1 MEKSIRS
8 AKSTAMMKGMAWS
21 LLINFVCIIRMLVE
35 KLVELILEKYWG
47 EKKQCLQL
55 RKDFFVTKSAVEI
68 ANLIKTKELTSHQV
82 VKAYCDRMNECNPML
97 NAVIDGPFSEA
108 LDIAQEIDTK
118 IAKGLISEEE
128 WSEKPFLGVPF
139 TTKDSTAVGGKLHTL
154 GITARRCLK
163 AKEDAQCV
171 KLMKEA
177 GAIIIAT
184 SSIPEIN
191 RWFVFYFIIVF
202 NIVKCIF

>member
-1 MEKSIRS
+1 
-8 AKSTAMMKGMAWS
+8 MMKGMAWS
-21 LLINFVCIIRMLVE
+21 LLINFIYIVRMLFD
-35 KLVELILEKYWG
+35 KLIEIILEKYWG

-55 RKDFFVTKSAVEI
+55 KKDFFITKSAVEI
-68 ANLIKTKELTSHQV
+68 ASMIKSKQLTSHQV

-108 LDIAQEIDTK
+108 LDQAQEIDGK

-139 TTKDSTAVGGKLHTL
+139 TTKDSTAVGGRLHTL
-154 GITARRCLK
+154 GIKARRCLK
-163 AKEDAQCV
+163 AKEDAECV
-171 KLMKEA
+171 RLMREA

-184 SSIPEIN
+184 SSVPEIN
-191 RWFVFYFIIVF
+191 RWCVYYILFKLLRQF
-202 NIVKCIF
+202 